1 MRVVPEDLH
10 ILLRTSIHQVRIE
23 GSTLRVRAAA
33 AVGFFLRLLP
43 GFSPPAGARGMLSH
57 RMERGVIVS
66 SQQPSRAL
74 PREHIIEQL
83 QAHGLKPTEQRIR
96 IAELLMSVPTHMTAE
111 QILAAVRRGGERV
124 SKATVYNT
132 LKVLAQRGL
141 VRQIHLDP
149 ERSVYD
155 STRTPHHHFHDLE
168 TGELRDIDPDDIA
181 FSRFPALPDG
191 MEAEVEVV
199 IRLRRKKRIAD
210 SG

>member
-1 MRVVPEDLH
+1 MPVARIHRRSLYVASVGPQSGIFTAFAW
-10 ILLRTSIHQVRIE
+10 ILASGE
-23 GSTLRVRAAA
+23 GSRYARPIAPLR
-33 AVGFFLRLLP
+33 G
-43 GFSPPAGARGMLSH
+43 G
-57 RMERGVIVS
+57 IVS
-66 SQQPSRAL
+66 SQQPVRTLS
-74 PREHIIEQL
+74 REHLIEQL
-83 QAHGLKPTEQRIR
+83 NAHGLKPTEQRIR
-96 IAELLMSVPTHMTAE
+96 IAELLMSTPTHMTAE

-168 TGELRDIDPDDIA
+168 TGELRDIDPNDIA
-181 FSRFPALPDG
+181 FSRFPTLPEG

-199 IRLRRKKRIAD
+199 IRLRKKRGAAA
-210 SG
+210 